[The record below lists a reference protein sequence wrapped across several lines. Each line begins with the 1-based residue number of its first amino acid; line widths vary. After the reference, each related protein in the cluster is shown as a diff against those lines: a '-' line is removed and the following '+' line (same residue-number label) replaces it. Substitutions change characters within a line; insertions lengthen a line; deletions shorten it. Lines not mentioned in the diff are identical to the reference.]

1 MSPPRGLDVPPLLM
15 LEVYAAGAFPMAES
29 RDDPGFSLIEPRIRA
44 ILPLD
49 GFHISRSL
57 AKRLRQGR
65 FTASADTDFA
75 EVVAACANR
84 EATWINPALMRLYA
98 GLHGAGHAHSIA
110 VRQEGALVGGVF
122 GVSVGAAFFAE
133 SMFSTRSDA
142 SKAALVWL
150 VHRLRGQGFTLLDTQ
165 FLTPHLASLGGIEM
179 PRDAFRKLL
188 EPAVARDDV
197 RFGPAGAL
205 PAAASLAPGAG

>member
-1 MSPPRGLDVPPLLM
+1 MTPPRTREVPPLLM
-15 LEVYAAGAFPMAES
+15 LDVYAAGAFPMAES
-29 RDDPGFSLIEPRIRA
+29 RDDPGFGLIEPRIRG

-57 AKRLRQGR
+57 AKRMRRGS

-84 EATWINPALMRLYA
+84 EETWINPALMQLYSA
-98 GLHGAGHAHSIA
+98 LHASGHAHCIA

-122 GVSVGAAFFAE
+122 GVAVGAAFFAE
-133 SMFSTRSDA
+133 SMFSTRTDA

-150 VHRLRGQGFTLLDTQ
+150 VDRLRGQGFTLLDTQ
-165 FLTPHLASLGGIEM
+165 FLTPHLASLGGIEL
-179 PRDAFRKLL
+179 PRAEFRKLL
-188 EPAVARDDV
+188 QPAVERRDV
-197 RFGPAGAL
+197 RFGSSGPLPDAANLAL
-205 PAAASLAPGAG
+205 R

>member
-1 MSPPRGLDVPPLLM
+1 MTAAPLREVPPLLM

-29 RDDPGFSLIEPRIRA
+29 RDDPTFGLIEPRIRG

-57 AKRLRQGR
+57 ARRMRRGS

-75 EVVAACANR
+75 EVVSACANR
-84 EATWINPALMRLYA
+84 EETWINPALMRLYA
-98 GLHGAGHAHSIA
+98 ALHAAGHAHCIG

-122 GVSVGAAFFAE
+122 GVAVGAAFFAE
-133 SMFSTRSDA
+133 SMFSTRTDA

-150 VHRLRGQGFTLLDTQ
+150 VDRLRGQGFTLLDTQ
-165 FLTPHLASLGGIEM
+165 FLTPHLASLGGIKL
-179 PRDAFRKLL
+179 PRAAFRKLL
-188 EPAVARDDV
+188 DPAVARREV
-197 RFGPAGAL
+197 QFGPPGPL
-205 PAAASLAPGAG
+205 PDAASLVPR